1 MLFWMIVRV
10 AFKSL
15 LANKLRSVLAML
27 GIIIGVGAVIAMLA
41 IGTGAQKQILDR
53 ITAMGTN
60 LLVVRPSQR
69 GTQGV
74 ISGTQLNLTIDDA
87 QAMLAKISN
96 IHALAPAV
104 NSNYQVKY
112 LSQNTRTQVLG
123 TTPNYLQI
131 RDFDI
136 EKGEMFS
143 DFDVAHW
150 KRVAVLGSLTA
161 SNLFGLSNPIGE
173 TVKIN
178 SVDFQVVGV
187 LKSKGDQG
195 WFNPD
200 DRVIVPYTVGMH
212 ILQGVDYLGEVD
224 VEAENGADLS
234 AVQEDLAELMRQRHK
249 ILPGLPD
256 DVMIQNQAAFIDT
269 FSATARTFTV
279 LLGTVGGISLF
290 VGGIGI
296 MNIMLV
302 TVTERTRE
310 IGIRKAIGAR
320 EFDILSQFLIEA
332 ILMSGIGGLCGVAF
346 GVGAAWTVGALSG
359 GTFPTV
365 VRPYSIV
372 IALFF
377 SAAVGI
383 FFGFYPATR
392 AAKLDPI
399 EALRYE

>member
-1 MLFWMIVRV
+1 MLFWMIVKV

-27 GIIIGVGAVIAMLA
+27 GIIIGVAAVIAMLA
-41 IGTGAQKQILDR
+41 IGTGAKQQVLDR
-53 ITAMGTN
+53 ISSMGTN
-60 LLVVRPSQR
+60 LLIVRPSPR
-69 GTQGV
+69 GTAGV
-74 ISGTQLNLTIDDA
+74 ISGTQLNLTDEDGRAILEKIDH
-87 QAMLAKISN
+87 
-96 IHALAPAV
+96 IHSLAPV
-104 NSNYQVKY
+104 VGRNFQIKFLN
-112 LSQNTRTQVLG
+112 QNTNTQVLG
-123 TTPNYLQI
+123 TTPTYLSI

-136 EKGEMFS
+136 DTGKMFS
-143 DFDVAHW
+143 DFDVDHW
-150 KRVAVLGSLTA
+150 NRVAVLGPVTA
-161 SNLFGLSNPIGE
+161 SNLFGFSDPIGQ
-173 TVKIN
+173 TIKIN
-178 SVDFQVVGV
+178 GINFRVTGV

-200 DRVIVPYTVGMH
+200 DQVIVPYTVDMH
-212 ILQGVDYLGEVD
+212 VLMGVTYLREID
-224 VEAENGADLS
+224 VQCAVGADLD
-234 AVQEDLAELMRQRHK
+234 AVQDDILALMRQRHK
-249 ILPGLPD
+249 TIPGLPD
-256 DVMIQNQAAFIDT
+256 DVMIQNQAQFIEA
-269 FSATARTFTV
+269 FSAAATTFTV
-279 LLGTVGGISLF
+279 LLGTVGGISLL

-332 ILMSGIGGLCGVAF
+332 VLMSGVGGLVGM
-346 GVGAAWTVGALSG
+346 GLGIGAANLVGRVSP
-359 GTFPTV
+359 FPTI
-365 VRPYSIV
+365 VRFYSIV
-372 IALFF
+372 MALVF